1 MTITTQNQVNEEATA
16 RFIQINLEIQE
27 ILKQLQNLANDHFEK
42 SPDEIYWGD
51 VEDLKRI
58 KQQLFDAL
66 KLAKNEPLD

>member
-1 MTITTQNQVNEEATA
+1 MKITTKDQVNEEATA
-16 RFIQINLEIQE
+16 RFIQINTQIQE
-27 ILKQLQNLANDHFEK
+27 ILKQLQNLADDHFGK

-58 KQQLFDAL
+58 KRKLDDAL

>member
-1 MTITTQNQVNEEATA
+1 MKITTKDQVNEEATA
-16 RFIQINLEIQE
+16 RFIQINCEIQE
-27 ILKQLQNLANDHFEK
+27 ILKQLQNLADDHFGK

-58 KQQLFDAL
+58 KRKLDDAL